1 MTMVSQFHM
10 DKLDFGM
17 RGLLSFKNKPFF
29 KNILLS
35 VVFLLLS
42 VETLP
47 VSCWFPGLKLF
58 SHLRLGDSI
67 PLLLVL

>member
-1 MTMVSQFHM
+1 MTMVNQFDM
-10 DKLDFGM
+10 DKPDFGM
-17 RGLLSFKNKPFF
+17 RGLLSFKNKPFL
-29 KNILLS
+29 KKDS
-35 VVFLLLS
+35 VKCVFLLLS
-42 VETLP
+42 VDTLP